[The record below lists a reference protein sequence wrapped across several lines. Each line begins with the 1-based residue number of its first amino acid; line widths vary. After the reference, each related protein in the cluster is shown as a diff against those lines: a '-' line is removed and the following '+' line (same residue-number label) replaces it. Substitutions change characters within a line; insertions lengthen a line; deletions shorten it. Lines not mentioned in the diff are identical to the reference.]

1 MKFDEGFE
9 FGVSTISYQI
19 EGSPE
24 SKTIWDD
31 FCAWDNATVDNKDA
45 KVTCDHYHH
54 IEEDVRY

>member
-1 MKFDEGFE
+1 MKFDEAFE

-45 KVTCDHYHH
+45 K
-54 IEEDVRY
+54 RYANTRYGASRRI